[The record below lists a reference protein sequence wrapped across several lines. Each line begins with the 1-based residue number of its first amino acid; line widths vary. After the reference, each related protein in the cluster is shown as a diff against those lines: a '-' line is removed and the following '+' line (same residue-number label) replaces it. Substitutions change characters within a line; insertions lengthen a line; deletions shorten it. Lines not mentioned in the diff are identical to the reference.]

1 MLQEHDA
8 KVKFRD
14 GVLTSSKQRCQ
25 LTTGELTI
33 TYYGHACVII
43 KCGDFQLA
51 TDPWLVG
58 DCFIGGWYPLHGIVP
73 PMYWAEDLA
82 RVDMIYISH
91 RHPDHYHPETLRH
104 VSKLNPTIP
113 IFVAQL
119 SNGSVIDS
127 YLPFDNVVRQK
138 LGTWY
143 RINEDLR
150 IAILE
155 DGALGDL
162 DTSLL
167 MEYRGHTIFNNVDC
181 GNPNFGQLGHFDI
194 VLGDFVAGASGFP
207 MCMRGGKYTDAYV
220 RTRKVQMNSTYM
232 QKTIDIVN
240 ATKPKIFIPFAGYF
254 CEQRPEDVRI
264 RKLNTKNTTKDVVQ
278 KIYERFG
285 DEISVYVPVPGVS
298 LDVSEPCPQ
307 VVYPEPKHL
316 AQYSR
321 RSISR
326 MLQKYSRAV
335 RTFAPFKSH
344 RDAAFEFYFRWAGF
358 HSYDLVLEIQEC
370 DDNFKPNPA

>member
-143 RINEDLR
+143 RKNEDFR
-150 IAILE
+150 I
-155 DGALGDL
+155 
-162 DTSLL
+162 SL
-167 MEYRGHTIFNNVDC
+167 
-181 GNPNFGQLGHFDI
+181 
-194 VLGDFVAGASGFP
+194 
-207 MCMRGGKYTDAYV
+207 
-220 RTRKVQMNSTYM
+220 
-232 QKTIDIVN
+232 
-240 ATKPKIFIPFAGYF
+240 
-254 CEQRPEDVRI
+254 
-264 RKLNTKNTTKDVVQ
+264 
-278 KIYERFG
+278 
-285 DEISVYVPVPGVS
+285 
-298 LDVSEPCPQ
+298 
-307 VVYPEPKHL
+307 
-316 AQYSR
+316 
-321 RSISR
+321 
-326 MLQKYSRAV
+326 
-335 RTFAPFKSH
+335 
-344 RDAAFEFYFRWAGF
+344 
-358 HSYDLVLEIQEC
+358 
-370 DDNFKPNPA
+370 